1 RAPGLGHRPHRAPPR
16 RSSRSLREHEG
27 RLGDV
32 PDHRRRAQE
41 ARSRS
46 RARDAA
52 RGERRGE
59 EAGRRRRLHA
69 RAARRHASVL
79 RADDDVVRADAEAAH
94 AGGASTGES
103 GRQAREAVGMTRT
116 LTPALAAVWPV
127 HGLYNK
133 LLGGSPRHLAIVQSV
148 PGLHGVAG
156 AQMLMAIGVAEVA
169 IAGWMLS
176 RRAPIWCAAVQT
188 VLLLSMN
195 VVELTFAR
203 RLLLWPAGLLPLNAL
218 FLTPVGASA
227 LKMGNGPG
235 RLRRPPVPIRATLR
249 DCVTLTYA
257 VPAHILRPL
266 LPPGLE
272 LETVGEDGF
281 VAVALVQTERL
292 RPDGLPSAVGGNFF

>member
-69 RAARRHASVL
+69 RAARPHASVF
-79 RADDDVVRADAEAAH
+79 RADDDGVRADAEAAH

-116 LTPALAAVWPV
+116 LTPALAAVWLV

-148 PGLHGVAG
+148 PGLEGTTGVYALT
-156 AQMLMAIGVAEVA
+156 AVGVFEVA
-169 IAGWMLS
+169 LAVWIVS
-176 RRAPIWCAAVQT
+176 RKAPRACAAVQT
-188 VLLLSMN
+188 M
-195 VVELTFAR
+195 A
-203 RLLLWPAGLLPLNAL
+203 
-218 FLTPVGASA
+218 
-227 LKMGNGPG
+227 
-235 RLRRPPVPIRATLR
+235 
-249 DCVTLTYA
+249 
-257 VPAHILRPL
+257 
-266 LPPGLE
+266 
-272 LETVGEDGF
+272 
-281 VAVALVQTERL
+281 
-292 RPDGLPSAVGGNFF
+292 